1 MIIKGNFIYAPSL
14 EKLEIRE
21 QQYLLTEDG
30 KVKGFHKTLPEEF
43 TDRKVTDYGQAVI
56 IPAFNDLH
64 IHAPQYVNR
73 GVGFDRELL
82 PWLETYT
89 FPVEAKYAEKAFA
102 EKGYRLF
109 LRSLWEAGT
118 MRFSAF
124 ATLHKEAS
132 WHLME
137 LCEASG
143 LRGYI
148 GKVNMDRNGPD
159 YLTEDT
165 DRSLADTEELA
176 VRCAEEL
183 KYVRYIVTPRFVP
196 SVTEKLMDGLGCL
209 AEKYDLPV
217 QSHLSENKGE
227 IQWVRELHPQFE
239 SYTDVYDGFGLLRK
253 DRTIMAHCIHL
264 TEKEKDLLAEK
275 NIRLAHCAQSNVDLV
290 SGVMPLRKNLERGL
304 NCIAASDLA
313 GSHTLKMNRHIAMTV
328 EVSKLRQMQY
338 PEEKAL
344 SLAEALY
351 LATKKPGEF
360 FGKVGSFEEGDEFD
374 ALVIETDEMGGMLPR
389 TPFEKLEQFIYD
401 GDDRNILARYCGG
414 EKIEKPFGSEFE
426 SESGSEEDLRISLA

>member
-89 FPVEAKYAEKAFA
+89 FPVEVKYAEKAFA

-137 LCEASG
+137 PLRGIGTARIYRQGQYGQKRSG
-143 LRGYI
+143 LFDRGYGQI
-148 GKVNMDRNGPD
+148 PCRYRRISCKMCGR
-159 YLTEDT
+159 TEVCPLYCHTSFRAFRDGET
-165 DRSLADTEELA
+165 DG
-176 VRCAEEL
+176 
-183 KYVRYIVTPRFVP
+183 RFGM
-196 SVTEKLMDGLGCL
+196 SG
-209 AEKYDLPV
+209 
-217 QSHLSENKGE
+217 GE
-227 IQWVRELHPQFE
+227 I
-239 SYTDVYDGFGLLRK
+239 
-253 DRTIMAHCIHL
+253 
-264 TEKEKDLLAEK
+264 
-275 NIRLAHCAQSNVDLV
+275 
-290 SGVMPLRKNLERGL
+290 
-304 NCIAASDLA
+304 
-313 GSHTLKMNRHIAMTV
+313 
-328 EVSKLRQMQY
+328 
-338 PEEKAL
+338 
-344 SLAEALY
+344 
-351 LATKKPGEF
+351 
-360 FGKVGSFEEGDEFD
+360 
-374 ALVIETDEMGGMLPR
+374 
-389 TPFEKLEQFIYD
+389 
-401 GDDRNILARYCGG
+401 
-414 EKIEKPFGSEFE
+414 
-426 SESGSEEDLRISLA
+426 